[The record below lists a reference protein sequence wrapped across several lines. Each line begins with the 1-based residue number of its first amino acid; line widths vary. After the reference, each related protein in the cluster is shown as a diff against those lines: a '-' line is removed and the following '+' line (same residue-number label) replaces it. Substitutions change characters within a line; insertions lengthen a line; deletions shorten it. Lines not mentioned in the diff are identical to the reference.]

1 MTISPA
7 CASTT
12 RFSPSRFT
20 GKERDTES
28 GNDYFGA
35 RYYSSAM
42 GRFMSPD
49 WSAKE
54 DPVPYAQLD
63 DPQSL
68 NLYAYVR
75 NNPLTRADADGHC
88 GEDACVLEGGAALYF
103 AGAAALAGT
112 AAVLSTP
119 AGQRSF
125 STFANAASAN
135 FSSNVSALKSTVTS
149 LLSKKDAPAPT
160 TGDKTNPTGPA
171 QPKSNPWTGTP
182 GSTSTT
188 TQPDGSPKQTR
199 EYGPDG
205 KPKTDVDYGHD
216 HGQGDPHAHDFG
228 RPSDGSPPTAAD
240 RAPGRPVQP
249 TDPKPQP
256 PPKPQP

>member
-1 MTISPA
+1 LYDGRVRPR
-7 CASTT
+7 C
-12 RFSPSRFT
+12 T
-20 GKERDTES
+20 GKERDAES
-28 GNDYFGA
+28 GNDYFEA

-49 WSAKE
+49 WAAKE
-54 DPVPYAQLD
+54 SPVPYATFD

-149 LLSKKDAPAPT
+149 LFSKKDAPAPT